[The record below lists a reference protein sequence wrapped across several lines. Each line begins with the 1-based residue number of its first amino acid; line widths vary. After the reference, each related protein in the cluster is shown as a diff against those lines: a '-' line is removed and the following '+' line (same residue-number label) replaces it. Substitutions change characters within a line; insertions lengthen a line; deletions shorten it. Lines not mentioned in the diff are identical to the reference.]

1 MEELSDSIAKQNF
14 VEPNQVINTMTQ
26 YGVIII
32 PIVSLFIAYT
42 LKYFLGKEAT
52 KDTFVYFLLE
62 FPIDLFFIGI
72 SFITSLFFLNKNIV
86 IFGLIILLTSIVG
99 VAITCLLRQKAI
111 KLYEKEKVASVSI
124 CVIGIGNFA
133 ISTIFIWSILQFLTL

>member
-1 MEELSDSIAKQNF
+1 MEELSDSIAKQNLT
-14 VEPNQVINTMTQ
+14 EPGQIINTMTQ

-62 FPIDLFFIGI
+62 FPVDLFFIGI
-72 SFITSLFFLNKNIV
+72 SFITSLFFLSNNLV
-86 IFGLIILLTSIVG
+86 IFGLIILLISIVG

-111 KLYEKEKVASVSI
+111 KLYEKEKVASISI
-124 CVIGIGNFA
+124 CIIAIGNFGIA
-133 ISTIFIWSILQFLTL
+133 TVFIWGILQFLTL